1 MKAIN
6 HYLIVDDIK
15 EEQKKIAGLIF
26 TEKTD
31 VDNRYIKASVI
42 SCGDK
47 VEGLKKSDVIFYDKH
62 AGNGIAYGDK
72 LYKVIKISDVILVE
86 WD

>member
-6 HYLIVDDIK
+6 FYLIVSDIK

-31 VDNRYIKASVI
+31 LDNRYIRARVI
-42 SCGDK
+42 SCGSK
-47 VEGLKKSDVIFYDKH
+47 VEGVKDEDIVYYDKH
-62 AGNGIAYGDK
+62 PGHGISYEDT
-72 LYKVIKISDVILVE
+72 LYKIIRAQDVVLVE
-86 WD
+86 

>member
-6 HYLIVDDIK
+6 FYLIVSDIK

-31 VDNRYIKASVI
+31 LDNRYIRARVI
-42 SCGDK
+42 SCGSK
-47 VEGLKKSDVIFYDKH
+47 VEGVKDEDIVYYDKH
-62 AGNGIAYGDK
+62 AGHGISYEDP
-72 LYKVIKISDVILVE
+72 LYKIIKTQDVVLVE
-86 WD
+86 

>member
-31 VDNRYIKASVI
+31 VDNRYVKAKII

-47 VEGLKKSDVIFYDKH
+47 VEGLKNSDIVFYDKH
-62 AGNGIAYGDK
+62 AGHGIAYDNK
-72 LYKVIKISDVILVE
+72 LYKVIKITDIVLVE
-86 WD
+86 

>member
-6 HYLIVDDIK
+6 YYLIVSDVK

-31 VDNRYIKASVI
+31 LDNRYIRARVI
-42 SCGDK
+42 SCGSK
-47 VEGLKKSDVIFYDKH
+47 VEGVSDGDVVYYDRH
-62 AGNGIAYGDK
+62 AGHGMTHGDT
-72 LYKVIKISDVILVE
+72 LYKIIRSQDVVLIE
-86 WD
+86 

>member
-6 HYLIVDDIK
+6 YYLIVSDIK

-31 VDNRYIKASVI
+31 LDNRYVRANVV
-42 SCGDK
+42 SCGNK
-47 VEGLKKSDVIFYDKH
+47 VEGVTDKDVVHYDKH
-62 AGNGIAYGDK
+62 AGHNITFDGTP
-72 LYKVIKISDVILVE
+72 L
-86 WD
+86 

>member
-6 HYLIVDDIK
+6 YYLIVSDVK

-31 VDNRYIKASVI
+31 LDNRYIRARVI
-42 SCGDK
+42 SCGKD
-47 VEGLKKSDVIFYDKH
+47 SDIVYYDKH
-62 AGNGIAYGDK
+62 AGHGISYEDT
-72 LYKVIKISDVILVE
+72 LYKIIRAQDVVLVE
-86 WD
+86 

>member
-6 HYLIVDDIK
+6 YYLIIEDIK

-31 VDNRYIKASVI
+31 VDNRYVKAKIV

-47 VEGLKKSDVIFYDKH
+47 VEGLKNSDIIFYDKH
-62 AGNGIAYGDK
+62 AGHGIAYGDSF
-72 LYKVIKISDVILVE
+72 YKVIKVSDVILVE
-86 WD
+86 

>member
-6 HYLIVDDIK
+6 YYLIVSDIK

-31 VDNRYIKASVI
+31 VDNRYIKAKII
-42 SCGDK
+42 SCGDRA
-47 VEGLKKSDVIFYDKH
+47 EGLKNDDVVFYDRH
-62 AGNGIAYGDK
+62 SGHGITHDDNF
-72 LYKVIKISDVILVE
+72 YKVIKISDVVLVE
-86 WD
+86 

>member
-6 HYLIVDDIK
+6 FYFIVGDIK

-31 VDNRYIKASVI
+31 VDNRY
-42 SCGDK
+42 
-47 VEGLKKSDVIFYDKH
+47 KSTCYQ
-62 AGNGIAYGDK
+62 
-72 LYKVIKISDVILVE
+72 LRQ
-86 WD
+86 